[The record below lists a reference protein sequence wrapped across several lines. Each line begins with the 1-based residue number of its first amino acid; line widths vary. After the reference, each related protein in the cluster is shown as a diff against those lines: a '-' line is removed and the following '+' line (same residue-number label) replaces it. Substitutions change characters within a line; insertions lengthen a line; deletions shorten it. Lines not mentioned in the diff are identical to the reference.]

1 LGSDQIPAPL
11 LGDTFSASE
20 FLKREK
26 LVVAM
31 RKTKSDD
38 LLQQTEQ
45 ALRESDEC
53 LQSILSSI
61 DEVVWSAAPDGM
73 QIHYINPALE
83 HIWGLNG
90 GYSTKDGTA
99 WMYRAGLESILGF
112 QLTGARLRID
122 PSIPRGWREFEI
134 TYKHGRR
141 GATRYHIKVENPH
154 GVCRGIAKL
163 EIDGKVQQSSE
174 IVLADDAQLHDVRVI
189 LGEQDAA

>member
-73 QIHYINPALE
+73 QIHYINPAPE

-99 WMYRAGLESILGF
+99 STQFRHDQSQIVIN
-112 QLTGARLRID
+112 RLKSFWLMMRNHTT
-122 PSIPRGWREFEI
+122 F
-134 TYKHGRR
+134 
-141 GATRYHIKVENPH
+141 V
-154 GVCRGIAKL
+154 
-163 EIDGKVQQSSE
+163 
-174 IVLADDAQLHDVRVI
+174 
-189 LGEQDAA
+189 